1 MAPGPERTDL
11 NYGSKILL
19 PPSALDKVSK
29 LHVQWPLLME
39 LVNGEKGSHT
49 HAGVLEFVAEEGRA
63 YLPQW
68 ASTTEPPWLASMLSR
83 LVLTCSAD
91 DANAAS

>member
-1 MAPGPERTDL
+1 MVMAPGPERSDI
-11 NYGSKILL
+11 NHGSKILL

-39 LVNGEKGSHT
+39 LTNGEKARHS

-68 ASTTEPPWLASMLSR
+68 VSTTEKHTLC
-83 LVLTCSAD
+83 VTCGDSVH
-91 DANAAS
+91 